1 MNRATTYLLNARL
14 ATATVPTRFLLSVER
29 KTRSNL
35 TGCARRIGVR
45 VGKFEVTISHSY
57 EGCLDVSSLP
67 NGNSVSLSYAST
79 GDEPALTASGRSTC
93 KKCRTCSRCESKW
106 TAFENVGVPGILD
119 GRLLDDDGRSAGRTN
134 SPDFFRSIGGLL
146 SLDRSDSSSSVIVSS
161 SEAVVGVSDCF
172 CRKSMKTDSVFD
184 LLCPTRRSVSTVG
197 VSTSAVIVRSLS
209 TGMTR
214 VNAWFVLAAS
224 PAPRFG
230 ELSLLCSI
238 ILIAA
243 CNSARFSSSRPL
255 CALVSS
261 SSLEFCAES
270 GGEITAC
277 AGILEESFELGGGDC
292 RILVD
297 DANVR

>member
-1 MNRATTYLLNARL
+1 M
-14 ATATVPTRFLLSVER
+14 
-29 KTRSNL
+29 
-35 TGCARRIGVR
+35 
-45 VGKFEVTISHSY
+45 
-57 EGCLDVSSLP
+57 P

-79 GDEPALTASGRSTC
+79 GDEPALTANGRSTC
-93 KKCRTCSRCESKW
+93 RKCRTCSRCESKW
-106 TAFENVGVPGILD
+106 TAFENVGVPGMLD
-119 GRLLDDDGRSAGRTN
+119 GRLRDEDGRSAGRTN

-146 SLDRSDSSSSVIVSS
+146 SLDLSDSSSSVMVSS
-161 SEAVVGVSDCF
+161 SEVVVGVSACCF
-172 CRKSMKTDSVFD
+172 CRKSINTDSVFD
-184 LLCPTRRSVSTVG
+184 LLCPILRNVSAVG
-197 VSTSAVIVRSLS
+197 VSTSAVIVKSLS
-209 TGMTR
+209 AGMTN

-224 PAPRFG
+224 PCPRFG

-243 CNSARFSSSRPL
+243 CSSAKFSSDRPV

-277 AGILEESFELGGGDC
+277 VGIFESFEPGGGDC

-297 DANVR
+297 EANMR